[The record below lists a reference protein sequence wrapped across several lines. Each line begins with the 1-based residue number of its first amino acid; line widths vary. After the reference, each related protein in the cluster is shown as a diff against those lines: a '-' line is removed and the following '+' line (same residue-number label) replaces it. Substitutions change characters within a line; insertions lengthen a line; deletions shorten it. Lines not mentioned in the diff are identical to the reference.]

1 MLTRLS
7 ILPIDNIF
15 DLVLALIDIVIVAFV
30 IYRFMMLIKGTRAVQ
45 LLKGLAVLVV
55 ASFLSKMLGLQTIQ
69 WILEQVRLAIVV
81 ALPIV
86 FQPELRRALEQLG
99 RGKFFARPI
108 TFLGEEDMSRLI
120 NELVRAVQILV
131 KNKDGALIVIERETG
146 INDFIETGIKL
157 DAVVSAEFL
166 VNIFVPKTPL
176 HDGAAIVRGDRV
188 IAAGCFLPLTDSP
201 YLSKQLGTRHRAALG
216 ITEVSDA
223 VAVIVSEETGT
234 VSVAEEGKLTRYLD
248 EKNLRE
254 LLENLLMPR
263 NVQTSGSFWHWRGK

>member
-15 DLVLALIDIVIVAFV
+15 DLILALIDIVIVAFV